1 MSDQLSLFDRIVI
14 DMPPSEVAIAEAM
27 RTAIERYRAE
37 RPPLDANH
45 TTPGKNPVSQ
55 DAARRALGKSGTARE
70 RIYNVVKNS
79 ADYIGLGNGLTADE
93 IRIETGLPQN
103 SVAARVCNLAAEGWL
118 IDSGRR
124 RLTSADAMAIIWV
137 VAND

>member
-1 MSDQLSLFDRIVI
+1 MSAQPSLFDRIVI
-14 DMPPSEVAIAEAM
+14 DMPPSAEATAEAM
-27 RTAIERYRAE
+27 RSAIERYRTE
-37 RPPLDANH
+37 RLPLDANH
-45 TTPGKNPVSQ
+45 TTAGKNPVSQ

-79 ADYIGLGNGLTADE
+79 SDYIGLGNGLTADE
-93 IRIETGLPQN
+93 IRIETALPQN

-137 VAND
+137 VAE